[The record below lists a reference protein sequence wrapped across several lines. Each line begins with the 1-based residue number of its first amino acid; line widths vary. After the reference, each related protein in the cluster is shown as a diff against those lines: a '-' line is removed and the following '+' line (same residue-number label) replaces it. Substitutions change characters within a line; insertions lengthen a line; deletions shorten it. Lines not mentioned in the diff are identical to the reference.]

1 MEHAGGEEQLVE
13 YSCAGGSLKLSRRHS
28 LKALAVAAVAGP
40 SAVGAE
46 PPKIRLVALDV
57 GGTILQDHG
66 DIVEALRNSM
76 GRRQIVVSA
85 AEIVPWRGAAKRAVI
100 RNFVDLQSKLNEA
113 GRQTLSAEIYRTFV
127 EQVNQ
132 AYKTVPP
139 VEGAE
144 QAIRKLR
151 ESGYLI
157 ATTTGFDREIVMPIF
172 HRLGWEK
179 YFAAIVA
186 SDDVAQGRPAPYM
199 LFHAMETAGVTSVA
213 EVMAVGDTPLD
224 LQAASNA
231 GVRGMVGVL
240 TGVGTREQ
248 LSREPHTDIIQSVA
262 DLPALLERK
271 G

>member
-1 MEHAGGEEQLVE
+1 
-13 YSCAGGSLKLSRRHS
+13 LKLSRRHS
-28 LKALAVAAVAGP
+28 LKALAGAAAVAG
-40 SAVGAE
+40 SAAMGAE

-66 DIVEALRNSM
+66 DIVDALRSSM
-76 GRRQIVVSA
+76 GKRDITVSA
-85 AEIVPWRGAAKRAVI
+85 SEIGPWRGAAKRAVI
-100 RNFVDLQSKLNEA
+100 RHFVDQQSKLSES

-127 EQVNQ
+127 EQVNE

-139 VEGAE
+139 IEGAE
-144 QAIRKLR
+144 EAIRELR

-179 YFAAIVA
+179 YFAAMVA
-186 SDDVAQGRPAPYM
+186 SDDVTQGRPAPYM
-199 LFHAMETAGVTSVA
+199 LFHAMETAGVNSVA

-240 TGVGTREQ
+240 SGVGTREQ

-262 DLPALLERK
+262 DLPALLGRK

>member
-1 MEHAGGEEQLVE
+1 
-13 YSCAGGSLKLSRRHS
+13 
-28 LKALAVAAVAGP
+28 VAGS
-40 SAVGAE
+40 SAGAE
-46 PPKIRLVALDV
+46 PTRIRLVALDV

-66 DIVEALRNSM
+66 DIVDALRNSM
-76 GRRQIVVSA
+76 ARRDITVSA
-85 AEIVPWRGAAKRAVI
+85 ADIGPWRGAAKRAVI
-100 RNFVDLQSKLNEA
+100 RHFVDLQSKLSEA

-127 EQVNQ
+127 EQVNE

-139 VEGAE
+139 IEGAE
-144 QAIRKLR
+144 EAIRKLR
-151 ESGYLI
+151 ESGYLV

-179 YFAAIVA
+179 YFAAMVA
-186 SDDVAQGRPAPYM
+186 SDDVTQGRPAPYM
-199 LFHAMETAGVTSVA
+199 LFHAMETAGVNSVA

-240 TGVGTREQ
+240 SGVGTAEQ
-248 LSREPHTDIIQSVA
+248 LRREPHTHIIPSVA
-262 DLPALLERK
+262 DLPALLAAK

>member
-1 MEHAGGEEQLVE
+1 M
-13 YSCAGGSLKLSRRHS
+13 KLSRRHS
-28 LKALAVAAVAGP
+28 LKALAAAAVVAGS

-46 PPKIRLVALDV
+46 TPKIRLVALDV

-66 DIVEALRNSM
+66 DVVDALRNAM
-76 GRRQIVVSA
+76 ARRDITVSA

-100 RNFVDLQSKLNEA
+100 RHFVDQQSKLSEA
-113 GRQTLSAEIYRTFV
+113 GRQTLSAEIYKTFV
-127 EQVNQ
+127 EQVSE

-139 VEGAE
+139 IEGAE
-144 QAIRKLR
+144 EAIRKLR

-179 YFAAIVA
+179 YFAAMVA
-186 SDDVAQGRPAPYM
+186 SDDVTQGRPAPYM

-240 TGVGTREQ
+240 SGVGTAEQ
-248 LSREPHTDIIQSVA
+248 LRREPHTHIIQSVA
-262 DLPALLERK
+262 DLPAILGPK
-271 G
+271 A